1 MSEGGSVAEA
11 AQQNNITE
19 NVSNE
24 ENSSNS
30 NITVN
35 INVSSGGETTV
46 QGGGQSQQEFAYKV
60 KEAVIGV
67 ISNEKRV
74 GGMLRGY

>member
-24 ENSSNS
+24 ENSSNRRHH
-30 NITVN
+30 
-35 INVSSGGETTV
+35 G
-46 QGGGQSQQEFAYKV
+46 
-60 KEAVIGV
+60 
-67 ISNEKRV
+67 
-74 GGMLRGY
+74 